1 MPSPKPSVEIP
12 PTITRRENDRFC
24 TFVLNSNAAEIMSRL
39 FTYGAFIADRG
50 DIDGTAKQIC
60 VPLQYGNNT
69 YRFDLRSLSD
79 EEYTEFQ
86 DWFSPVVEPFLI
98 TDTAVVIYIDDE
110 TIIYIGDLIE
120 ESRKRKKGEWKYK

>member
-1 MPSPKPSVEIP
+1 MSLPKPSVQIQT
-12 PTITRRENDRFC
+12 PTFRRENDRFC
-24 TFVLNSNAAEIMSRL
+24 TFVLNSKGVEYMSML
-39 FTYGAFIADRG
+39 FTYGAFIADRE

-69 YRFDLRSLSD
+69 YRFDLKSLSD
-79 EEYTEFQ
+79 EEYEMYQ

-98 TDTAVVIYIDDE
+98 TETAVVIYMDDD

-120 ESRKRKKGEWKYK
+120 ESRKRKERKWMYT